1 MILWDKWITVKRIRS
16 TMKELANT
24 MASYKTYEK
33 SVKLASELNA
43 MFENS
48 TNVREV
54 LFNMEDMRSPQ
65 AISYLNGVGRQ
76 DIASFLLHKIPNYS
90 ETDMKLFKTLVNA
103 EYYRADPEQLENIA
117 FAGGGAKC
125 LSYPGVLR
133 RFAEQGIK
141 FKRVSGTSGGAIT
154 ALAFALGLTPKKL
167 EEVVLQ
173 YDFTRFMYESNIN
186 KPILK
191 STMMTNMMHQ
201 TAYLSE
207 FKEQFD
213 KKFLDYLIKNPAFFE
228 KLGVPYVSDPNVT
241 TELEN
246 NLLIEHHY
254 NEIFLNV
261 PDLKSKLRSLTF
273 DNDLKNVIKES
284 KKVAL
289 ESYTRSLDSEKDKVF
304 VKELLD
310 GMNTVKS
317 NRYGDLLVEFVRLK
331 KDEDIIEE
339 FFGDLIETRLR
350 HLGPDFLESI
360 SEGLSQS
367 DRLRN
372 INYKEFDKI
381 RVAMA
386 GNPRWELK
394 ELFICICERKSSNPL
409 KLFDKDNYEQIDV
422 YAGNPDTRYS
432 EMPLKT
438 SVRISMNLPGAFSA
452 YEYQGKYY
460 VDGGVR
466 ANFPMHIFDKVLGF
480 VRNKTVGF
488 CVAPAEN
495 YSRTEDAGKV
505 LNPERKSVITQN
517 NVLKRAVAVVS
528 NYVGDMITQIHGN
541 KLDNNKPLDFFDI
554 TRNGVINVLDI
565 DTTAFNVSVQTKVDL
580 FKQGYYAANDLL
592 TKGYNAQLRHF
603 VERMKILHKKVENDM
618 TTLFTISPKR
628 KEEVGTELSDM
639 GLDIT
644 KIKHYVKGLQE
655 DVTYD
660 LGGRTKKKKFKP

>member
-1 MILWDKWITVKRIRS
+1 MILWDKWLTVKRIRS

-33 SVKLASELNA
+33 SVQLASELNSLLL
-43 MFENS
+43 ES
-48 TNVREV
+48 PNVREV
-54 LFNMEDMRSPQ
+54 LFNMNDMRSPA
-65 AISYLNGVGRQ
+65 AIAYLNGIERK
-76 DIASFLLHKIPNYS
+76 DLISFITHKIPNYS
-90 ETDMKLFKTLVNA
+90 ETDMKLFKTLVNS
-103 EYYRADPEQLENIA
+103 EHYRVEPENLENIA

-154 ALAFALGLTPKKL
+154 ALAYALGLTPKKL

-201 TAYLSE
+201 TAYLGE

-213 KKFLDYLIKNPAFFE
+213 KHFLDYLIKNPSFFE
-228 KLGVPYVSDPNVT
+228 KFDIPYVRDPRVL
-241 TELEN
+241 TEKEN
-246 NLLIEHHY
+246 NQLIEYHY
-254 NEIFLNV
+254 NEVFLNV
-261 PDLKSKLRSLTF
+261 PDLKSKLRFLPL
-273 DNDLKNVIKES
+273 DNYMKDIIEES
-284 KKVAL
+284 KKAAL
-289 ESYTRSLDSEKDKVF
+289 ESYTRSLDSEKDKNF

-310 GMNTVKS
+310 GMNTIQS
-317 NRYGDLLVEFVRLK
+317 NKHGELLVEFVRLK

-339 FFGDLIETRLR
+339 FFGDLIESRLK
-350 HLGPDFLESI
+350 HLEPEFLESI
-360 SEGLSQS
+360 SEGLSHS

-372 INYKEFDKI
+372 INYKEFDAI
-381 RVAMA
+381 RIAMKD
-386 GNPRWELK
+386 NPRWNLK

-409 KLFDKDNYEQIDV
+409 KMFDKDNYEQIDV
-422 YAGNPDTRYS
+422 YANNADPRYS

-452 YEYQGKYY
+452 YEYQGKFY

-505 LNPERKSVITQN
+505 LNPERKSVLTQN
-517 NVLKRAVAVVS
+517 NVLKRAVAIVS

-541 KLDNNKPLDFFDI
+541 KLDNNKPLDFFDL
-554 TRNGVINVLDI
+554 TRNSVINVLNI
-565 DTTAFNVSVQTKVDL
+565 DTTAFNVNLQTKIDL

-592 TKGYNAQLRHF
+592 AKGYNAQLRHF
-603 VERMKILHKKVENDM
+603 VERMKILHTKVESDM
-618 TTLFTISPKR
+618 ALLNSISSK
-628 KEEVGTELSDM
+628 KGNELSNELSYD

-644 KIKHYVKGLQE
+644 KMKHYIKGLQE
-655 DVTYD
+655 DVSYD
-660 LGGRTKKKKFKP
+660 LGGRTNKKRFKP

>member
-76 DIASFLLHKIPNYS
+76 DIASFLTHKIPNYS

-103 EYYRADPEQLENIA
+103 EYYRADPENLENIA

-261 PDLKSKLRSLTF
+261 PDLKSKLRLLTF

-350 HLGPDFLESI
+350 HLGPEFLENI
-360 SEGLSQS
+360 SEGLSQP

-381 RVAMA
+381 RLAIA
-386 GNPRWELK
+386 GNPRWDLK

-422 YAGNPDTRYS
+422 YANNPDPRYS

-452 YEYQGKYY
+452 YAYKDKYY

-618 TTLFTISPKR
+618 ATLLTISPKR
-628 KEEVGTELSDM
+628 NQEVGMELSDM
-639 GLDIT
+639 GLDIS
-644 KIKHYVKGLQE
+644 KIKQYVKGLQE

-660 LGGRTKKKKFKP
+660 LGGRTKKKKFKL

>member
-350 HLGPDFLESI
+350 HLGPEFLESI
-360 SEGLSQS
+360 SEGLSQP

-422 YAGNPDTRYS
+422 YAGNPDPRYS

-452 YEYQGKYY
+452 YEYQGKHY

-618 TTLFTISPKR
+618 ATLLTISPKR
-628 KEEVGTELSDM
+628 NEDVGMELSDM
-639 GLDIT
+639 GLDIS
-644 KIKHYVKGLQE
+644 KIKQYVKGLQE

-660 LGGRTKKKKFKP
+660 LGGRTKKKKFKL

>member
-65 AISYLNGVGRQ
+65 AMSYLNGVGRQ
-76 DIASFLLHKIPNYS
+76 DIALFLSHKIPNYS

-103 EYYRADPEQLENIA
+103 EYYRADPENLENIA

-154 ALAFALGLTPKKL
+154 ALAFSLGLTPKKL

-191 STMMTNMMHQ
+191 NTMMTNMMHQ

-213 KKFLDYLIKNPAFFE
+213 NRFLDYLIKNPAFFE

-273 DNDLKNVIKES
+273 DSDLKNVIKES

-350 HLGPDFLESI
+350 HLGPEFLESI

-628 KEEVGTELSDM
+628 KEEVGIELSDM